1 MSNHKKNSYK
11 WEIVTRTIN
20 GEVIQFI
27 QTIVSGGHIYM
38 QRVDSG
44 KDFAEFF
51 ENSRE
56 IDEKVATRLTCD
68 VPPENEILVSNQV
81 LDTRG

>member
-1 MSNHKKNSYK
+1 
-11 WEIVTRTIN
+11 
-20 GEVIQFI
+20 
-27 QTIVSGGHIYM
+27 M

-51 ENSRE
+51 ENARE